1 MDYVASMEPPSSSAG
16 ALKSTSSH
24 NPSAQ
29 GPGDAFHVLQWRDI
43 TEASSTLSCRS
54 SNNASKHQI
63 NPPPLD
69 LSFEM
74 KDRGDGSAHHAPRTP
89 PLHFHFSHCKHLHF
103 FHTEAMIWG
112 KGCAW
117 LLFWNV
123 QQIKCDYKSAQGQ
136 FYVGPPYEKVKTAY
150 YSLWDCN
157 SRITIANT
165 TMVDI
170 GTLSPTS

>member
-43 TEASSTLSCRS
+43 TEASSTLSCPS

-63 NPPPLD
+63 NPPPLY

-74 KDRGDGSAHHAPRTP
+74 KDGGNGSAHRSPAPQILICISLIAHTDTP
-89 PLHFHFSHCKHLHF
+89 YVLKQ
-103 FHTEAMIWG
+103 WYR
-112 KGCAW
+112 GCAW
-117 LLFWNV
+117 LSFEKFN
-123 QQIKCDYKSAQGQ
+123 SG
-136 FYVGPPYEKVKTAY
+136 YVACLMWVHLMKGWKT
-150 YSLWDCN
+150 SGNLQNW
-157 SRITIANT
+157 
-165 TMVDI
+165 
-170 GTLSPTS
+170 